1 MVITQK
7 SIGSLIWRRQTLAAL
22 GLLALLFA
30 ALPAAQAQSSSFPIL
45 FFTQRE
51 GNFRGGRFQ
60 SLQIY
65 GMNTDGSNPT
75 RIGDASLGGF
85 FAHYSPDGQKIVFET
100 TVLDSASPVG
110 YRNQLFLMNA
120 DGTNPI
126 NISNNLL
133 RHHDTPAWSPDGSKI
148 AFIST
153 VLDFSVGAELWL
165 MDADGSNQHLVYGNP
180 GFAGA
185 FYPTFSPDGSKIAFS
200 NDVDGDDEIYVINV
214 DGTNLQQLTNN
225 TASDFGPDWSPDGSR
240 IAFTRLQ
247 FGGRS
252 HSHPGIGDAA
262 SGIADIYVMNADGS
276 NQTRLAGNGSG
287 NFYPIWSPDGSQILY
302 SRINGLAGRNADI
315 YVMNADGSNRIRL
328 TNVPG
333 TDIASDWL
341 PTATTARVTDR
352 ISLPQWTI
360 TTAQAAAEPRPQQAS
375 RWYQSIPNY
384 RSLDRL
390 FP

>member
-1 MVITQK
+1 MVLTQK
-7 SIGSLIWRRQTLAAL
+7 SIGSVKWRRQALAAVC
-22 GLLALLFA
+22 LLAFLFA
-30 ALPAAQAQSSSFPIL
+30 ALPAVQAQSSSFPIL
-45 FFTQRE
+45 FFSQ
-51 GNFRGGRFQ
+51 RGGN
-60 SLQIY
+60 LQVY
-65 GMNTDGSNPT
+65 GMNVDGSNPT
-75 RIGDASLGGF
+75 PIGDASLGGF
-85 FAHYSPDGQKIVFET
+85 TARYSPDGQKIVFVVS
-100 TVLDSASPVG
+100 VLDPTSPVG
-110 YRNQLFLMNA
+110 YRYQLFVMNA

-133 RHHDTPAWSPDGSKI
+133 RHHYTPAWSRDGSKI
-148 AFIST
+148 AFVSS

-180 GFAGA
+180 GVAGA
-185 FYPTFSPDGSKIAFS
+185 YVPTFSPDSSKIAFS

-214 DGTNLQQLTNN
+214 DGTNLQQLTHN
-225 TASDFGPDWSPDGSR
+225 TASDYGPDWSPDGTK

-276 NQTRLAGNGSG
+276 NQTRLPGNGSG

-333 TDIASDWL
+333 TDIATDWL
-341 PTATTARVTDR
+341 PTATAARVTDR
-352 ISLPQWTI
+352 ISLPQWTM
-360 TTAQAAAEPRPQQAS
+360 TTAQASAEPRHQQAS
-375 RWYQSIPNY
+375 RWYQSTPSY
-384 RSLDRL
+384 SSLGRL